1 MIDALRPILY
11 SGNVVI
17 GNASKLLKEGS
28 SMVYEGAAGG
38 IA

>member
-1 MIDALRPILY
+1 MVDALRPVLY
-11 SGNVVI
+11 SGNVMI

-28 SMVYEGAAGG
+28 SMIYEGAAGG